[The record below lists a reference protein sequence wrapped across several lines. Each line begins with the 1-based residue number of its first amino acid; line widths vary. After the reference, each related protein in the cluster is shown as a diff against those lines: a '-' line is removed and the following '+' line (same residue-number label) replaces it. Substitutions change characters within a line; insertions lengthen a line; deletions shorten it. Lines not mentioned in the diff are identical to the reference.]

1 MRQEINEWWL
11 AKGDQTL
18 RVSYDLNQDSVVFD
32 LGGFKGKYAE
42 QIYNKYESNIYIFEP
57 LPKFITMIREN
68 FEGNNKVRVFDY
80 GIGGK
85 TEDLNLVVS
94 KDASY
99 LISPRGVE
107 NTDGLEIEKVKIK
120 SFKDAYD
127 ETGVDKI
134 DLMKINVEGAEYEIM
149 QNIFDNDLVSKIDN
163 FQIQFHNITDDS
175 ERLLLDIREKLSET
189 HSLDWK
195 FDWVWENWSLK

>member
-1 MRQEINEWWL
+1 MKWEIDKWWA

-18 RVSYDLNQDSVVFD
+18 RISYPLNKDSIVFD
-32 LGGFKGKYAE
+32 LGGYEGKYAE
-42 QIYNKYESNIYIFEP
+42 KIHKKYNSNIYIFEP
-57 LPKFITMIREN
+57 LPRFTTIIQER
-68 FEGNNKVRVFDY
+68 FQGNDKVRVFDY

-85 TEDLNLVVS
+85 TEDLNLVIS
-94 KDASY
+94 EDASY
-99 LISPRGVE
+99 VTSYREVK
-107 NTDGLEIEKVKIK
+107 NTDNLEIEKVKIK